1 MTVFWSLAAIMVIF
15 ALLFMLPWLLRGA
28 RLADTDL
35 DGLNAEVIRNQLAEL
50 EADLNTGRLD
60 RSRYEAAR
68 HDLERELLYD
78 LKRERQESKPVRSG
92 QWLAL
97 VLLVAIPLAAVSLYN
112 HLGTKQIIPL
122 LARSGSTPAEPAPG
136 AAEGAH
142 SLDELVEKLA
152 TRLRARPDDLQG
164 WRMLAR
170 SYEVLGRYPEAV
182 TAYENVLRLGDSE
195 PDTLADY
202 ADVLVMANG
211 GRFDAQ
217 AGGLL
222 QRALDQQPDNIKAL
236 WLMGHWKN
244 QQADYTAAIDHWQ
257 RAAALLPPEGKDAE
271 VIARQIAQARQ
282 RAGLPAEDTVTV
294 AARPAAANAGAAP
307 GAARTAAIQVS
318 VSLDPQLAARADP
331 DDTVFIFA
339 RAVSGPR
346 MPLAITR
353 RQVRDLPV
361 SVTLDDSQAMS
372 PAMTL
377 SKFDQVSV
385 GARVSSSGN
394 AMPQSGDLQG
404 SISPVQTSGGG
415 NIELM
420 ISETV
425 P

>member
-1 MTVFWSLAAIMVIF
+1 
-15 ALLFMLPWLLRGA
+15 
-28 RLADTDL
+28 
-35 DGLNAEVIRNQLAEL
+35 
-50 EADLNTGRLD
+50 
-60 RSRYEAAR
+60 
-68 HDLERELLYD
+68 
-78 LKRERQESKPVRSG
+78 
-92 QWLAL
+92 
-97 VLLVAIPLAAVSLYN
+97 
-112 HLGTKQIIPL
+112 
-122 LARSGSTPAEPAPG
+122 
-136 AAEGAH
+136 
-142 SLDELVEKLA
+142 
-152 TRLRARPDDLQG
+152 
-164 WRMLAR
+164 MLAR